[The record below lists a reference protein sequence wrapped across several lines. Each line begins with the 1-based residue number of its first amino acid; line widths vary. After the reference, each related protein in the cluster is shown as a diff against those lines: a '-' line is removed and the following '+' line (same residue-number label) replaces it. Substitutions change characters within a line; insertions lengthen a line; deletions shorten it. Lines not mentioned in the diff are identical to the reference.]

1 MTDYTAA
8 RLNMVENQVRTNRV
22 TDERL
27 IEAMETIPR
36 ELFVPAEL
44 RSVAYVDEDIRVAR
58 DRYLL
63 EPMVLARLLQAAD
76 VQPTDIALDIGP
88 ATGYSTAI
96 LALLCETVVGIEAR
110 DTLVEQASETLT
122 ELSIDN
128 AVVIEGDLTAGNP
141 EQGPYNVI
149 LFNGAVADIP
159 DGITDQL
166 AEGGRLVAVKRS
178 GAGLGQATVV
188 TRFGDIC
195 SPRVV
200 FDAATPFL
208 PGFEPKPAFVF

>member
-36 ELFVPAEL
+36 EMFVPTEL
-44 RSVAYVDEDIRVAR
+44 RSVAYVDEDIRVTR
-58 DRYLL
+58 ERYLM
-63 EPMVLARLLQAAD
+63 EPMVLGRLLQEAD

-88 ATGYSTAI
+88 ATGYSTAV
-96 LALLCETVVGIEAR
+96 LAKLCETVVGIEAK
-110 DTLVEQASETLT
+110 DDLVEQASETLT
-122 ELSIDN
+122 ELGLDN
-128 AVVIEGDLTAGNP
+128 AVVIQGDLTAGNP

-149 LFNGAVADIP
+149 LFNGAVAEIP
-159 DGITDQL
+159 EAITRQL
-166 AEGGRLVAVKRS
+166 AEGGRLVAVTRS
-178 GAGLGQATVV
+178 GSGLGHATVV
-188 TRFGDIC
+188 TRFGDIY
-195 SPRVV
+195 SSRVF

-208 PGFEPKPAFVF
+208 PGFEPKPVFVF